1 MYFYLNNGEGEFTM
15 RVSEGVTRG
24 KIAEINNPEIFRE
37 REEVVVFTRDEFNR
51 IYRSMRAE
59 IDHINKINIY
69 LDESESWKLMGYW
82 PKIMERIYIVDKNM
96 DALLRNEPLQCYL
109 DAFLEGSV
117 ESFNS
122 EVASAKEKVSA
133 KDMLPI

>member
-1 MYFYLNNGEGEFTM
+1 M
-15 RVSEGVTRG
+15 RVSEGITRG
-24 KIAEINNPEIFRE
+24 KMAELNNPEIFRE

-59 IDHINKINIY
+59 IDHVNQIHLY

-82 PKIMERIYIVDKNM
+82 PKIMERVYILDRNM

-109 DAFLEGSV
+109 DAFLEDSVGSFS
-117 ESFNS
+117 E
-122 EVASAKEKVSA
+122 EVAASKGKLPV

>member
-1 MYFYLNNGEGEFTM
+1 MGKVKISM

-24 KIAEINNPEIFRE
+24 KFAEIENPEIFRE

-51 IYRSMRAE
+51 VYRSMRVE
-59 IDHINKINIY
+59 IDHINQIHLY

-82 PKIMERIYIVDKNM
+82 PKIMERVYIIDRNM
-96 DALLRNEPLQCYL
+96 NALLRKEPLQCYL
-109 DAFLEGSV
+109 DAFLESSVGSF
-117 ESFNS
+117 SGD
-122 EVASAKEKVSA
+122 VAASKGKPQL

>member
-1 MYFYLNNGEGEFTM
+1 MEGEISM

-24 KIAEINNPEIFRE
+24 KFAELNNPEIFGE

-59 IDHINKINIY
+59 IDHINKIHFY

-82 PKIMERIYIVDKNM
+82 PKIMERVYIVDKNM
-96 DALLRNEPLQCYL
+96 DALLRKEPLQCYL
-109 DAFLEGSV
+109 DAFLESSV
-117 ESFNS
+117 GSFNE
-122 EVASAKEKVSA
+122 EVAASKGKLPV
-133 KDMLPI
+133 KDMLLI